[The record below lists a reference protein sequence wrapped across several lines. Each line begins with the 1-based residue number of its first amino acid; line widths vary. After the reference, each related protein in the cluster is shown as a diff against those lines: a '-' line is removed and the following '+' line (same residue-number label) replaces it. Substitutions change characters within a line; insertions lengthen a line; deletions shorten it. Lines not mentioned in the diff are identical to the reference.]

1 MIAQK
6 AHNLKGFYF
15 ANRIQLIKLEG
26 KLATNFQFTLRKDFS
41 YGPQVDYAA
50 S

>member
-6 AHNLKGFYF
+6 ARNLKGFYF
-15 ANRIQLIKLEG
+15 ANRIQLTKLEG
-26 KLATNFQFTLRKDFS
+26 KLATNFYFTLRKDFS
-41 YGPQVDYAA
+41 YGLHVNYA